1 MRGSPGKAE
10 TSFPDLGEEKDETG
24 PRTFEMDLGEDLEF
38 DFPGVGDDVMC
49 RVGGA
54 RVGLGA

>member
-10 TSFPDLGEEKDETG
+10 TFPELGEKKDETG
-24 PRTFEMDLGEDLEF
+24 PRTSEMDLGEDLEF
-38 DFPGVGDDVMC
+38 GFPGVDDDVMC
-49 RVGGA
+49 WVGGA